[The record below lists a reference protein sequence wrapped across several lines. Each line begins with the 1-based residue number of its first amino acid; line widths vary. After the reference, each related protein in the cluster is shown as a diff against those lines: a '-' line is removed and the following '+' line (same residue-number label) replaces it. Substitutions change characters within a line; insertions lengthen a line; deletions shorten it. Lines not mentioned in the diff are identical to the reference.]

1 MSGSAVLVR
10 GIKLRLRAHGIT
22 YSDLARRLGV
32 SEPTIKRDLAR
43 GNFSLSRLDA
53 ICDVLGVDVTELPQ
67 SSGSNPLT
75 ELTETQEEALVA
87 SPQLLLITYLVV
99 NNWSFDDITAAFQFD
114 ENSLISA
121 LLKLDKL
128 RILEFR
134 PPRRIRRLT
143 ARNFSWRRDG
153 PVQEYLI
160 KRVIPEF
167 FASRFDGPG
176 DELQF
181 MGGTLAPA
189 SMGRV
194 QSALRRVADEFES
207 LAQRDAKLPLT
218 ERDGCTAI
226 MGFRAWEFSE
236 FSRLRRVDS
245 TTSSGS
251 RVHKRN
257 EGRKR

>member
-1 MSGSAVLVR
+1 MTGSAVLVQ
-10 GIKLRLRAHGIT
+10 GIKARLRAQGVT
-22 YSDLARRLGV
+22 YRDLATRLGV

-43 GNFSLSRLDA
+43 GNFSLQRLDA
-53 ICDVLGVDVTELPQ
+53 ICEVLGVDVTDLPEPP
-67 SSGSNPLT
+67 GTRVLT
-75 ELTETQEEALVA
+75 ELNEAQEHALVS
-87 SPQLLLITYLVV
+87 SPRLLLVTYLIV
-99 NNWSFDDITAAFQFD
+99 NNWSFEDITAAFQFD
-114 ENSLISA
+114 ENSLIDA

-153 PVQEYLI
+153 PVQEFLI

-167 FASRFDGPG
+167 FGSHFGAPM

-189 SMGRV
+189 SMARI

-207 LAQRDAKLPLT
+207 LAQRDARLALS
-218 ERDGCTAI
+218 ERNGCTAI
-226 MGFRAWEFSE
+226 LGFRAWEFSE
-236 FSRLRRVDS
+236 FSRLRRGAPA
-245 TTSSGS
+245 TAHSS
-251 RVHKRN
+251 RRN
-257 EGRKR
+257 ERRRR